1 MPMNVSQN
9 QSQSKVLHYN
19 IFTWKEAGGKV
30 RRWGAMIFSV
40 DADTVLLPCAVHA
53 SPLPIY
59 ICSTVI
65 LADRIIWASL
75 LTGWSW
81 IHQVETMEKEVE
93 PSIHPSSQPHPL
105 FLCPSTM
112 PISAKQALL
121 SRGLSCCWSNTTL
134 LFLLPF
140 LSFLR

>member
-1 MPMNVSQN
+1 MLVNVSQN

-19 IFTWKEAGGKV
+19 FLTWKEAGGKV
-30 RRWGAMIFSV
+30 RRWGDVIFGV
-40 DADTVLLPCAVHA
+40 DADTVWIPCAVYA
-53 SPLPIY
+53 SPPPICIY
-59 ICSTVI
+59 YTVI

-75 LTGWSW
+75 INGWSW

-93 PSIHPSSQPHPL
+93 PSIPPSSQPHPL

-121 SRGLSCCWSNTTL
+121 PRGLSCCLSNTTL
-134 LFLLPF
+134 LYLLPF
-140 LSFLR
+140 LSFLQ